1 MEGEIKM
8 KSSTVRRHT
17 VIKSKGRFVT
27 FVVFMVIMLAG
38 IMTFAMNM
46 TSSVDAI
53 EDSNFKTVEVGY
65 GDTLWDIAAVNKS
78 EGTDIR
84 QAVYAI
90 CDENDICA
98 SDLQPG
104 MKIVIPMDRI

>member
-1 MEGEIKM
+1 M

-90 CDENDICA
+90 CDENDISA